1 MNRVLCLLAAGLYLC
16 LQVDA
21 ESHLSRSDI
30 ERAVMYKPAE
40 LLRNTANPSDILR
53 LMKQPVG
60 PTRTAV
66 RAADYMDNAVKLI
79 KRSLERREKRSI
91 NATDLISDDDLKVI
105 ADLTGCSAQVRIPSC
120 RTTPNL
126 DKFRTGSSNCNNKE
140 NSRLGSSNTPFAR
153 WLPAEYQDTISLP
166 KGWDSERKSQQC
178 SLSTSCPQVRE
189 VSNRILSTANADV
202 ESDPL
207 YTLLVTFFGQWT
219 DHDLSL
225 TPQSPA
231 IRSFSNGINCDQ
243 GCERTEPCFPIQF
256 PRDDPRVGEQCIPFF
271 RSAPACG
278 SGNTGY
284 IFGASNVRQQIN
296 SLTAYIDAGQ
306 VYGEEDIKARFLRD
320 LTSDKGLLRVNTQF
334 TDNGKELLPFS
345 SSTTN
350 VCATRARITNNT
362 NAQEVPCFVGG
373 DERTNE
379 NIALT
384 SLHTL
389 FVREHN
395 RLARALANLNPQW
408 DGERLYQEARK
419 IMGGYMQVITFRDYL
434 LHIVGPD
441 FIAKQLSTYPGYDK
455 NVDPSISNVFATAA
469 YRFAHLMIQ
478 PFMFRLDEQYQEH
491 PKFPSPLLHKS
502 FFAPWRVI
510 FEGGLDPII
519 RGLVGH
525 QAKLNTQNHMMTNEL
540 RDRLFK
546 FFAKLAMDLASLNMQ
561 RSRDHGLPG
570 YNKWRGFCGLSQPQN
585 QSELANV
592 LNNTNLAKK
601 LMDLYGT
608 PDNIDVWLGGVAE
621 PFVPGGRV
629 GPLLACL
636 ISTQF
641 QRVRQG
647 DRLWWE
653 NEGVFT
659 EAQRRSLRE
668 TSLARIICDNTG
680 ITDVPE
686 KPFQYRPRGSGYTQ
700 CESISAFDLSPWREN
715 GPSGP
720 NGPPGPPG
728 PPGTVEKVAFSVRLG
743 NNYPETGVPM
753 IFREV
758 IYNGQNS
765 YDIRTGYFTCEYPG
779 VYEFQFHGI
788 IFNNAGSVDLMRNG
802 ERILHSFTTQQSGY
816 ITASGSTYI
825 KLEKGDSVYLVANH
839 GGNGL
844 TRDSFFSGH
853 LLFTE

>member
-1 MNRVLCLLAAGLYLC
+1 MCFLLL
-16 LQVDA
+16 

-30 ERAVMYKPAE
+30 ERAVSAAMANVDSVYE
-40 LLRNTANPSDILR
+40 YSRRESLDRVRRNTANPSDILR

-126 DKFRTGSSNCNNKE
+126 DKFRTGSSNCNN
-140 NSRLGSSNTPFAR
+140 NRLGSSNTPFAR

-166 KGWDSERKSQQC
+166 KGWDSEC

-715 GPSGP
+715 VVPLDHLDLQDLLDLLDLLAPWKKLPS
-720 NGPPGPPG
+720 
-728 PPGTVEKVAFSVRLG
+728 L
-743 NNYPETGVPM
+743 
-753 IFREV
+753 
-758 IYNGQNS
+758 
-765 YDIRTGYFTCEYPG
+765 
-779 VYEFQFHGI
+779 
-788 IFNNAGSVDLMRNG
+788 
-802 ERILHSFTTQQSGY
+802 
-816 ITASGSTYI
+816 
-825 KLEKGDSVYLVANH
+825 
-839 GGNGL
+839 
-844 TRDSFFSGH
+844 
-853 LLFTE
+853 

>member
-1 MNRVLCLLAAGLYLC
+1 MCFLLL
-16 LQVDA
+16 

-30 ERAVMYKPAE
+30 ERAVSAAMANVDSVYE
-40 LLRNTANPSDILR
+40 YSRRESLDRVRRNTANPSDILR

-166 KGWDSERKSQQC
+166 KGWDSEC

-715 GPSGP
+715 GQIKGSYAESLMKSPVSTNMNHKCG
-720 NGPPGPPG
+720 
-728 PPGTVEKVAFSVRLG
+728 KVLK
-743 NNYPETGVPM
+743 
-753 IFREV
+753 
-758 IYNGQNS
+758 QLK
-765 YDIRTGYFTCEYPG
+765 TC
-779 VYEFQFHGI
+779 
-788 IFNNAGSVDLMRNG
+788 
-802 ERILHSFTTQQSGY
+802 
-816 ITASGSTYI
+816 
-825 KLEKGDSVYLVANH
+825 
-839 GGNGL
+839 
-844 TRDSFFSGH
+844 
-853 LLFTE
+853 

>member
-1 MNRVLCLLAAGLYLC
+1 MKWVFCLLSAGLFLC
-16 LQVDA
+16 LQNHVNA
-21 ESHLSRSDI
+21 EQHLSRSVI
-30 ERAVMYKPAE
+30 EKAVLEAKATVDSAYEYSRKVSVDRVR
-40 LLRNTANPSDILR
+40 RNTANPSDILR

-66 RAADYMDNAVKLI
+66 RAADYMDNTVKLI

-166 KGWDSERKSQQC
+166 KGWDSQRKVNSF
-178 SLSTSCPQVRE
+178 LLPLVRE

-202 ESDPL
+202 ESDPS
-207 YTLLVTFFGQWT
+207 YTLLVTFFAQWT

-306 VYGEEDIKARFLRD
+306 VYGEEDIKARFLRN

-379 NIALT
+379 NIALI

-441 FIAKQLSTYPGYDK
+441 ILAKQLSTYPGYDK

-519 RGLVGH
+519 RGLVGR
-525 QAKLNTQNHMMTNEL
+525 QAKLNTQNHMMTDEL

-561 RSRDHGLPG
+561 RGRDHGLPG
-570 YNKWRGFCGLSQPQN
+570 YNKWRGFCGLSQPRN
-585 QSELANV
+585 QAELANV
-592 LNNTNLAKK
+592 LNNPNLAKK
-601 LMDLYGT
+601 LLDLYRT

-629 GPLLACL
+629 GPLFACL

-653 NEGVFT
+653 IKGVFT
-659 EAQRRSLRE
+659 KAQRKSLKDV
-668 TSLARIICDNTG
+668 SLARIICDNTG
-680 ITDVPE
+680 VTDVPK
-686 KPFQYRPRGSGYTQ
+686 KPFQYQARPKSGYTK
-700 CESISAFDLSPWREN
+700 CDKIPAFDLSPW
-715 GPSGP
+715 
-720 NGPPGPPG
+720 
-728 PPGTVEKVAFSVRLG
+728 K
-743 NNYPETGVPM
+743 
-753 IFREV
+753 
-758 IYNGQNS
+758 
-765 YDIRTGYFTCEYPG
+765 
-779 VYEFQFHGI
+779 
-788 IFNNAGSVDLMRNG
+788 
-802 ERILHSFTTQQSGY
+802 ERI
-816 ITASGSTYI
+816 
-825 KLEKGDSVYLVANH
+825 V
-839 GGNGL
+839 
-844 TRDSFFSGH
+844 
-853 LLFTE
+853 

>member
-1 MNRVLCLLAAGLYLC
+1 MCFLLL
-16 LQVDA
+16 

-30 ERAVMYKPAE
+30 ERAVSAAMANVDSVYE
-40 LLRNTANPSDILR
+40 YSRRESLDRVRRNTANPSDILR

-166 KGWDSERKSQQC
+166 KGWDSEC

-715 GPSGP
+715 VDKRQSIGP

>member
-1 MNRVLCLLAAGLYLC
+1 MCFLLL
-16 LQVDA
+16 

-30 ERAVMYKPAE
+30 ERAVSAAMANVDSVYE
-40 LLRNTANPSDILR
+40 YSRRESLDRVRRNTANPSDILR

-715 GPSGP
+715 
-720 NGPPGPPG
+720 
-728 PPGTVEKVAFSVRLG
+728 ERL
-743 NNYPETGVPM
+743 
-753 IFREV
+753 
-758 IYNGQNS
+758 
-765 YDIRTGYFTCEYPG
+765 
-779 VYEFQFHGI
+779 H
-788 IFNNAGSVDLMRNG
+788 
-802 ERILHSFTTQQSGY
+802 HSQWQH
-816 ITASGSTYI
+816 
-825 KLEKGDSVYLVANH
+825 VH
-839 GGNGL
+839 
-844 TRDSFFSGH
+844 
-853 LLFTE
+853 

>member
-1 MNRVLCLLAAGLYLC
+1 MKWALCLLSAGLFLC
-16 LQVDA
+16 LQNHVKA
-21 ESHLSRSDI
+21 EQRLSRSVI
-30 ERAVMYKPAE
+30 ENAVLEAKATVDSTYE
-40 LLRNTANPSDILR
+40 YSRRVSLDRVRRNTANPSDILR

-66 RAADYMDNAVKLI
+66 RAADYMDNAVNLI
-79 KRSLERREKRSI
+79 KRSLKRREKRSI
-91 NATDLISDDDLKVI
+91 NDTDLISDDDLKVI

-126 DKFRTGSSNCNNKE
+126 DKFRTGSSNCNNKV

-166 KGWDSERKSQQC
+166 KGWDLGRKVNC
-178 SLSTSCPQVRE
+178 FLLPLVRD

-202 ESDPL
+202 ESDPT
-207 YTLLVTFFGQWT
+207 YTLMVTFFAKWT

-231 IRSFSNGINCDQ
+231 IRSFSNGIDCNQ

-256 PRDDPRVGEQCIPFF
+256 PKNDPRFGDKCIPFF

-306 VYGEEDIKARFLRD
+306 VYGEDDIKARSLRD

-345 SSTTN
+345 SSATN
-350 VCATRARITNNT
+350 VCATRARITNVT

-373 DERTNE
+373 DVRTNE
-379 NIALT
+379 NIALA

-389 FVREHN
+389 FMREHN

-441 FIAKQLSTYPGYDK
+441 ILAKQLSTYPGYDK

-478 PFMFRLDEQYQEH
+478 PFIFRLDEQYKEH

-502 FFAPWRVI
+502 FFAPWRIV
-510 FEGGLDPII
+510 FEGGVDPII
-519 RGLVGH
+519 RGLVGSK
-525 QAKLNTQNHMMTNEL
+525 AKLNTQNHMMTDEL

-561 RSRDHGLPG
+561 RGRDHGLPG
-570 YNKWRGFCGLSQPQN
+570 YNKWRGFCGLSQPRN
-585 QSELANV
+585 QAELAQV
-592 LNNTNLAKK
+592 LQNSNLAKK
-601 LMDLYGT
+601 LLDLYGT
-608 PDNIDVWLGGVAE
+608 PDNIDVWLGGLSE
-621 PFVPGGRV
+621 P
-629 GPLLACL
+629 
-636 ISTQF
+636 
-641 QRVRQG
+641 
-647 DRLWWE
+647 LWWE
-653 NEGVFT
+653 IEGVFT
-659 EAQRRSLRE
+659 KARE
-668 TSLARIICDNTG
+668 SPLKDVSRARIICDNTG
-680 ITDVPE
+680 ITDLPV
-686 KPFQYRPRGSGYTQ
+686 KPFQYQARAT
-700 CESISAFDLSPWREN
+700 
-715 GPSGP
+715 
-720 NGPPGPPG
+720 
-728 PPGTVEKVAFSVRLG
+728 VRL
-743 NNYPETGVPM
+743 
-753 IFREV
+753 
-758 IYNGQNS
+758 
-765 YDIRTGYFTCEYPG
+765 
-779 VYEFQFHGI
+779 H
-788 IFNNAGSVDLMRNG
+788 
-802 ERILHSFTTQQSGY
+802 
-816 ITASGSTYI
+816 
-825 KLEKGDSVYLVANH
+825 
-839 GGNGL
+839 
-844 TRDSFFSGH
+844 
-853 LLFTE
+853 

>member
-1 MNRVLCLLAAGLYLC
+1 MCFLLL
-16 LQVDA
+16 

-30 ERAVMYKPAE
+30 ERAVSATFRMNSYRS
-40 LLRNTANPSDILR
+40 LDRVRRNTANPSDILR

-166 KGWDSERKSQQC
+166 KGWDSEC

-715 GPSGP
+715 
-720 NGPPGPPG
+720 
-728 PPGTVEKVAFSVRLG
+728 
-743 NNYPETGVPM
+743 
-753 IFREV
+753 
-758 IYNGQNS
+758 
-765 YDIRTGYFTCEYPG
+765 
-779 VYEFQFHGI
+779 
-788 IFNNAGSVDLMRNG
+788 
-802 ERILHSFTTQQSGY
+802 
-816 ITASGSTYI
+816 
-825 KLEKGDSVYLVANH
+825 DSVYLVANH